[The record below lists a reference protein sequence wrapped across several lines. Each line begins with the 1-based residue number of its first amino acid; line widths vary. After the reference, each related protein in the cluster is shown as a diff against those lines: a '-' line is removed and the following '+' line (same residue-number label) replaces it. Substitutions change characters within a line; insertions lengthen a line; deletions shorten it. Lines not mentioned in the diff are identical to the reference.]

1 MNMQTRTKLQTI
13 LEMEE
18 SKAGESPDENDS
30 GHGEGDAGGVGEGH
44 LSHGEDDVDL
54 EGHHLPNGFA
64 SAALE
69 EREETPLPGEI
80 SKSLT

>member
-1 MNMQTRTKLQTI
+1 MQTRTELQTI

-18 SKAGESPDENDS
+18 SKDSQSPDENDS

-54 EGHHLPNGFA
+54 EGHHLPNDFA

-80 SKSLT
+80 S

>member
-1 MNMQTRTKLQTI
+1 MNMQIRTKLQTI

-64 SAALE
+64 SAGLE
-69 EREETPLPGEI
+69 EREETPLPGET
-80 SKSLT
+80 SKS

>member
-64 SAALE
+64 STALE
-69 EREETPLPGEI
+69 EREETPLPGET
-80 SKSLT
+80 SKS